1 MFLSALVYL
10 CPLPSHVL
18 ILLVYNHFITTIKFH
33 LSIISVFQHILDFSV
48 LLTFVHVLF
57 ALVLFD
63 LSLIT
68 SFRSNV
74 CLSILLHLSLSIP
87 VIPLGDHLGLL
98 DNHLVTTWWPL
109 GDHLVTTWWPISEI
123 LTLFVLC
130 LFLVNMQFSPLRYW
144 RSSASLL
151 LTAVKWHQRQL
162 LKIHIQPVRN
172 NPELLVIFLRE
183 RAVKKKYGKCASSVP
198 LTPHPSYVCQ

>member
-1 MFLSALVYL
+1 MFVCPYCTFKPFNTSYLSGW
-10 CPLPSHVL
+10 
-18 ILLVYNHFITTIKFH
+18 
-33 LSIISVFQHILDFSV
+33 
-48 LLTFVHVLF
+48 
-57 ALVLFD
+57 
-63 LSLIT
+63 
-68 SFRSNV
+68 
-74 CLSILLHLSLSIP
+74 
-87 VIPLGDHLGLL
+87 PLG
-98 DNHLVTTWWPL
+98 TTWQPL

-183 RAVKKKYGKCASSVP
+183 RAEKSTENVHPACPWPPTPPMFANSMLACAHSQAHLIFPFAFMINPFFVWKLQMFYIFFSA
-198 LTPHPSYVCQ
+198 LLRNC